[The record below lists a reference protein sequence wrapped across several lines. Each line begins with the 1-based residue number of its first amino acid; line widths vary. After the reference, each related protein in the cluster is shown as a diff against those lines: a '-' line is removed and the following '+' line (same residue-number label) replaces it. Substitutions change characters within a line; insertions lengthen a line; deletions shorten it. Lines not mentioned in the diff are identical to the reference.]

1 MWPLLPLTG
10 AWFVLR
16 FSISGRDGA
25 EIPSGPCFSNE
36 DGMGYV
42 ITIPIEHFR
51 LSIASRSME
60 IDLDSALVLTLHIL
74 PTIVR
79 LSSRPWKYTLKV
91 YLIETKL

>member
-1 MWPLLPLTG
+1 MKDQKNAFTGFLLSYVAPSSIDC

-42 ITIPIEHFR
+42 INIPIEHFR
-51 LSIASRSME
+51 LSIAS
-60 IDLDSALVLTLHIL
+60 A
-74 PTIVR
+74 
-79 LSSRPWKYTLKV
+79 
-91 YLIETKL
+91 